1 MNDRQILL
9 DQLERMFA
17 LADEIVERIASE
29 GFSVEDSRNILEAAR
44 NRIEKGVR
52 TCAVAS
58 LPIDRPSQ
66 TDDRSSQGT
75 ART

>member
-1 MNDRQILL
+1 MSNRQIHSEHV
-9 DQLERMFA
+9 ERMFA

>member
-1 MNDRQILL
+1 MNNRQIHSEHV
-9 DQLERMFA
+9 ERMFA
-17 LADEIVERIASE
+17 LADEIVARIASE

-52 TCAVAS
+52 VCAVAS
-58 LPIDRPSQ
+58 LPIDHPSQ
-66 TDDRSSQGT
+66 TDDRSSQDT